1 MGQNY
6 RWIGMS
12 DDRESVVL
20 KRFRGD
26 FSAPNAQGDLFSSPE
41 RKLGIVLD
49 VETTGTSASQ
59 DHIIEIGIRKFHYN
73 PETGEILDRL
83 EGYGELQ
90 DPGTPIPALI
100 TRLTGITDEMVAG
113 KKIDWDLVDKWI
125 SEADLVIAHNA
136 GFDRPF
142 VEKHCGSATKALW
155 GCTFKQIE
163 WQDKGFPTAKLEVLS
178 IFHGF
183 FVDAHRALEDSDA
196 LLHLLT
202 FTDPTSDKPYL
213 KELLTMSDCKWMR
226 VFARRAPFEKK
237 DLLKARRYRW
247 DQGQKV
253 WYRDLP
259 EESMPEETGWLSENI
274 YSGHLFAE
282 VNEIPPSQRFKD

>member
-1 MGQNY
+1 M
-6 RWIGMS
+6 
-12 DDRESVVL
+12 
-20 KRFRGD
+20 
-26 FSAPNAQGDLFSSPE
+26 
-41 RKLGIVLD
+41 
-49 VETTGTSASQ
+49 
-59 DHIIEIGIRKFHYN
+59 
-73 PETGEILDRL
+73 
-83 EGYGELQ
+83 
-90 DPGTPIPALI
+90 
-100 TRLTGITDEMVAG
+100 
-113 KKIDWDLVDKWI
+113 DKWI

-142 VEKHCGSATKALW
+142 VEKHCRSATKALS

-183 FVDAHRALEDSDA
+183 FVDAHRALKDSDA
-196 LLHLLT
+196 LLSLLT
-202 FTDPTSDKPYL
+202 FTYRTSGKPYL

-226 VFARRAPFEKK
+226 VFASRAPFEKK

-274 YSGHLFAE
+274 YSRHLFAQ
-282 VNEIPPSQRFKD
+282 VNEIPPSQRFKE